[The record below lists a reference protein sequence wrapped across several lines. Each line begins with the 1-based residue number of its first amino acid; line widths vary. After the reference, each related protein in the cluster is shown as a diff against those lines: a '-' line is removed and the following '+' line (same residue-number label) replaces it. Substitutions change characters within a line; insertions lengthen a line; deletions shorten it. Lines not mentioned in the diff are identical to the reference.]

1 MLCSHD
7 LRASSVAHH
16 SDLPRR
22 HRAAQSPMRLAPLLL
37 AASTRALRLTRRGVI
52 AAPAAV
58 AAPALAFD
66 GQAYAGRTPQATLEL
81 RKSYQE
87 RVAADVKDFRK
98 LGAAIEARDLSL
110 DKVFFFFTPQPRSRP
125 DGAGRSYGPLVDLV
139 GYSSNNWGCGY
150 PLAASFDAG
159 RPPGDAPAVAAL
171 ESLAGAFDPIR
182 AAAKDRARDAAAEA
196 YAAASAAFDA
206 YLAAVGLPGVAD
218 RRYA

>member
-1 MLCSHD
+1 M
-7 LRASSVAHH
+7 
-16 SDLPRR
+16 
-22 HRAAQSPMRLAPLLL
+22 
-37 AASTRALRLTRRGVI
+37 
-52 AAPAAV
+52 
-58 AAPALAFD
+58 
-66 GQAYAGRTPQATLEL
+66 
-81 RKSYQE
+81 
-87 RVAADVKDFRK
+87 
-98 LGAAIEARDLSL
+98 
-110 DKVFFFFTPQPRSRP
+110 
-125 DGAGRSYGPLVDLV
+125 DLV

>member
-1 MLCSHD
+1 
-7 LRASSVAHH
+7 
-16 SDLPRR
+16 
-22 HRAAQSPMRLAPLLL
+22 MRLAPLLL

-87 RVAADVKDFRK
+87 RVAADVKDFRN
-98 LGAAIEARDLSL
+98 LGAALEAENLSL
-110 DKVFFFFTPQPRSRP
+110 DAVFFFFTPQPRSGP

-182 AAAKDRARDAAAEA
+182 AAAKDRARAAAAEA